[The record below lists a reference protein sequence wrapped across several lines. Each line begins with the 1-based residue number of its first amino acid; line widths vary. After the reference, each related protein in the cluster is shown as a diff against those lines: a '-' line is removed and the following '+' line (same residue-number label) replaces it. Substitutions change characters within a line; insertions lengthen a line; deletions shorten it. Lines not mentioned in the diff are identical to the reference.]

1 MHTPTIYDKDFID
14 SDYVLVNKDKLHHL
28 ENVLRV
34 SLGSKVHV
42 SNGEGVIGYGVKD
55 KGNIIKIDKKEKF
68 EQENKLS
75 IFLSITNS
83 INRIRFAVE
92 KLTELGIYSITIG
105 PTLRSGKKKMKMI
118 GNVNIPKEVFQDFLR
133 EV

>member
-83 INRIRFAVE
+83 INRI
-92 KLTELGIYSITIG
+92 ELLFNSDFIVDFIYYTWFREF
-105 PTLRSGKKKMKMI
+105 PYVLL
-118 GNVNIPKEVFQDFLR
+118 NISDFKTN
-133 EV
+133 